1 MLQRL
6 RSTHFRAYII
16 WQPVL
21 RSDDRKSARRRTLE
35 FANERF
41 VHFWDKT
48 RLTGELW
55 QRVLD
60 RKSEPWDVYL
70 LYEADAQWER
80 TPTKPDYWVWQL
92 NNTTKKG
99 FELKARR
106 MLAQI
111 Q

>member
-1 MLQRL
+1 MLQTL
-6 RSTHFRAYII
+6 RSPHFRVYII

-21 RSDDRKSARRRTLE
+21 RSDNRKSARRRSLE
-35 FANERF
+35 FANEQF

-55 QRVLD
+55 QHVLG
-60 RKSEPWDVYL
+60 RKSQPWDVYL
-70 LYEADAQWER
+70 LYEADAQWEG
-80 TPTKPDYWVWQL
+80 TPTKPNFWVLQL
-92 NNTTKKG
+92 NQTTKKG

-106 MLAQI
+106 MLAEI